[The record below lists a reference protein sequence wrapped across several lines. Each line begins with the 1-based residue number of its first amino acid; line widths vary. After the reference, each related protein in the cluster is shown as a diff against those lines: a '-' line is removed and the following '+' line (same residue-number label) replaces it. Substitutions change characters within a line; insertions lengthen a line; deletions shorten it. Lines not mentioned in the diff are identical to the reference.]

1 MKRRT
6 ATVIA
11 LCSTLLAA
19 TAAFAPTVRAGNV
32 AWGVSVGGPGFSV
45 VAGQPGWSG
54 GRAWFGPPLRP
65 LAPVAYRPWLR
76 PVPVVAPIS
85 FAPFAL
91 APAPFVVPR
100 VVPRR
105 VIVVR
110 QPVRFAA
117 PAFVQLR

>member
-1 MKRRT
+1 MKRHTLT
-6 ATVIA
+6 AIA

-19 TAAFAPTVRAGNV
+19 SAAFVPTVQAGNV
-32 AWGVSVGGPGFSV
+32 AWSVAVGGPGFTV

-65 LAPVAYRPWLR
+65 FAPVVYRPWLH
-76 PVPVVAPIS
+76 PAPMFAPIA
-85 FAPFAL
+85 F
-91 APAPFVVPR
+91 APAPVVVPW
-100 VVPRR
+100 VAPRR

-117 PAFVQLR
+117 PAVVQWR

>member
-6 ATVIA
+6 LTAIT
-11 LCSTLLAA
+11 LGSTLLAA
-19 TAAFAPTVRAGNV
+19 TAAFVPAVQAGNV
-32 AWGVSVGGPGFSV
+32 AWGVSVGGPGFTV

-65 LAPVAYRPWLR
+65 FAPFVYRPWLR
-76 PVPVVAPIS
+76 PVPIVAPIA
-85 FAPFAL
+85 F
-91 APAPFVVPR
+91 APAPVFVPWVA
-100 VVPRR
+100 PRR

-117 PAFVQLR
+117 PTFVQWR

>member
-6 ATVIA
+6 ATAIA

-19 TAAFAPTVRAGNV
+19 TAAFVPTARAGNG
-32 AWGVSVGGPGFSV
+32 AWGVSVGGPGFG
-45 VAGQPGWSG
+45 VAVGQAGWSG

-65 LAPVAYRPWLR
+65 FAPVVYRPWLR
-76 PVPVVAPIS
+76 PVPIIAPIS
-85 FAPFAL
+85 FAP
-91 APAPFVVPR
+91 APVIVPW
-100 VVPRR
+100 VAPRR

-110 QPVRFAA
+110 QPVRVIA

>member
-1 MKRRT
+1 MKRR
-6 ATVIA
+6 AASVIA

-19 TAAFAPTVRAGNV
+19 AAIIVPTAQAGNV

-65 LAPVAYRPWLR
+65 FAPVVYRPWLR
-76 PVPVVAPIS
+76 PVPIVAPIS
-85 FAPFAL
+85 FAPIGF
-91 APAPFVVPR
+91 APAPVVVPW
-100 VVPRR
+100 VAPRR